1 MVGETVEKQEQ
12 EKEIEKEVEA
22 VKNKVIN
29 KELSEA
35 KNSTI
40 FLSIFYVIEELDNN
54 VCVFKLFEKEI
65 SKFELVR
72 ILAIYKKKFT
82 NSKFKVIQYNNRYT
96 VFVLETCHTK

>member
-22 VKNKVIN
+22 VKKEVIN

-40 FLSIFYVIEELDNN
+40 LLSIFYVIEEGDNS
-54 VCVFKLFEKEI
+54 VCGFKLFEKEI

-96 VFVLETCHTK
+96 VFVLETCQTK